1 MAPPPG
7 ERRPFSRPPA
17 FIISF
22 YIIYCWPTL
31 VAATRHRFD
40 AVLRATVSFCFV
52 AEPLA
57 TSAALLPVV
66 AIRSL
71 AALGLSEFS
80 TVKSY
85 TTVVAAFSRDVIEP
99 LFLRSEG
106 LPAPGL
112 WS

>member
-1 MAPPPG
+1 MAPAPG
-7 ERRPFSRPPA
+7 ERRPLPCPPA

-31 VAATRHRFD
+31 VAATRHRFG
-40 AVLRATVSFCFV
+40 AVLRAIVSVCFV

-57 TSAALLPVV
+57 TSATLLLIVALL
-66 AIRSL
+66 SL
-71 AALGLSEFS
+71 AALGLEAFS

-85 TTVVAAFSRDVIEP
+85 TTVVAAFSRDVADP
-99 LFLRSEG
+99 DFLWSDG
-106 LPAPGL
+106 LPALGL